1 MSEDEKKITGMASH
15 CRTTRKIGK
24 KGFDNTQEISD
35 VQATLE
41 KLKGL
46 SQDDKTE
53 NAMLRSRIDEQS
65 QLICIL
71 KQRADEM
78 FFRCQTLERINTEL
92 ESLQED
98 VKNQLKTERKQSAR
112 IEQRFMDLAANH
124 QEMIKFK
131 DEYKGQNIELREEND
146 YLRHQNDSLFCRP
159 LKEKEEIICQLTEDI
174 KKLSE
179 EYTLLSQ
186 KYKYSLLSES
196 KGVESLV
203 DSYNFALSTNL
214 DLLAPL
220 HTRLERPSHRAP
232 WFNGDLRVM
241 QASGRRL
248 ERRWREAERKLKE
261 ATEKKMMEESNH
273 LHELQKISKE
283 KEELLELTMQRGKII
298 QEKQKEIKHLEEK
311 IKSIERDKKAI
322 EERYEFESSTVN
334 ANLKVKALYLKVE
347 ESQQAYNKLKKVCIN
362 T

>member
-1 MSEDEKKITGMASH
+1 NSSPVLSIPIQLLKSI
-15 CRTTRKIGK
+15 
-24 KGFDNTQEISD
+24 FQEISD

-186 KYKYSLLSES
+186 KYKEEIKEFQDREEQLQRKHQNKEKALLKENES
-196 KGVESLV
+196 FKKQLKNAEESC
-203 DSYNFALSTNL
+203 ST
-214 DLLAPL
+214 
-220 HTRLERPSHRAP
+220 
-232 WFNGDLRVM
+232 
-241 QASGRRL
+241 
-248 ERRWREAERKLKE
+248 EAERKLKE

-347 ESQQAYNKLKKVCIN
+347 ESQQAYNKLKKEFEAYKKHSSDLLMRERELN
-362 T
+362 SKLRHLMS